1 MERRNGGIEAQKDA
15 LKRTFIGIAKTHNK
29 FYCYASR
36 ETLCMLLQ
44 KYHYT
49 NVSKRTLSRRLS
61 ELHREGYIIR
71 QMRTMPDGN
80 GGRKFTTNL
89 YYLTKKL
96 LIWVKK
102 IGDYARKVFSHFR
115 APVLAHYSS
124 THPRRDLESGDKIV
138 EILWK
143 PGVEGK
149 ISSISFHR

>member
-1 MERRNGGIEAQKDA
+1 MERSNGGIEAQKDA

-61 ELHREGYIIR
+61 ELQREGYIIR
-71 QMRTMPDGN
+71 HLRTMPDGN
-80 GGRKFTTNL
+80 GGRRFTCNL

-124 THPRRDLESGDKIV
+124 LNTRRDLESAGKIV

-143 PGVEGK
+143 PDIEGK
-149 ISSISFHR
+149 TSSILLHR